1 MIIRRAVL
9 ATMLLGAAACGDA
22 RLRKLSENIPRD
34 SAMKLLLD
42 EGAAPDSSPHIYR
55 EARYL
60 VDGRFYRIAY
70 YTKTD
75 RKEATDTLEKV
86 EPLLDDELSPLVF
99 VNDTLTGWGWD
110 HWEDVAASIKVPV
123 PPRR

>member
-1 MIIRRAVL
+1 MTMRRAVL
-9 ATMLLGAAACGDA
+9 ATLLVGAAACGDA
-22 RLRKLSENIPRD
+22 RLKKLSENISRD

-42 EGAAPDSSPHIYR
+42 EGAPPDSAPHVYR

-75 RKEATDTLEKV
+75 RKEANDTLEKV
-86 EPLLDDELSPLVF
+86 APLLDDELTPIVF
-99 VNDTLTGWGWD
+99 VNDTLRVWGWD
-110 HWEDVAASIKVPV
+110 KWEDIAATIHVPV

>member
-1 MIIRRAVL
+1 MKMRRAAL
-9 ATMLLGAAACGDA
+9 ATLLVGAAACGDA
-22 RLRKLSENIPRD
+22 RLKKLSENIPRD

-42 EGAAPDSSPHIYR
+42 EGAVPDSAPHVYR

-70 YTKTD
+70 YTKTN
-75 RKEATDTLEKV
+75 RRETTDTLEKV
-86 EPLLDDELSPLVF
+86 EPLLDDELTPLVF
-99 VNDTLTGWGWD
+99 VNDTLYGWGWD
-110 HWEDVAASIKVPV
+110 HWEDVAATINVPV